1 MNTQFARQQ
10 TLSDTT
16 LLIETGTSLDN
27 SNAHEMV
34 NLITSAQSRGF
45 INVILDMAALEFLS
59 SAGVGSILGTVE
71 MFREQ
76 GGDIYLCNLS
86 ENIRHV
92 LEVLDLTDYLSIP
105 ANRREAAEVCGIQEQ
120 K

>member
-1 MNTQFARQQ
+1 MTSQCAKQQ

-16 LLIETGTSLDN
+16 LLIETGTTLDN
-27 SNAHEMV
+27 NNAHEMV

-45 INVILDMAALEFLS
+45 VHIILDMKALEFLS

-76 GGDIYLCNLS
+76 GGDIHLCHLTA
-86 ENIRHV
+86 NIRHV
-92 LEVLDLTDYLSIP
+92 LEVLDLTDYLTIR
-105 ANRREAAEVCGIQEQ
+105 ADRREAIAACGVAE
-120 K
+120 